1 MSGAQSMSGA
11 TVKRRSL
18 TVRLVVTVVLAE
30 LACALVLGAITLLH
44 QRHESYKAFD
54 VMLQGHADTVTGALQ
69 DAEDPGDNLMLTPS
83 ELRLPGEDA
92 FLVITP
98 QGTQVGARN
107 WQAGFPMPATPGWSD
122 FKWNHH
128 RYRELRIDS
137 VRLIDAGVEG
147 KGGGISRPVEVLYVA
162 PTGHVWHEVL
172 EGVRYFL
179 MASLVVLALTAL
191 ALAWFVRRSL
201 EPLRSLAEEASRVSA
216 DRWEFTP
223 AAEVMQTSE
232 LAPLASSIATLLA
245 DLEAE
250 FAARR
255 RFVSDAAHELKT
267 AVAVTK
273 SSLQLL
279 TLRPRTAEELTSAI
293 ARPLS
298 DNDRMEALVM
308 RMLTLG
314 RVDEQA
320 SGAMEVCD
328 LCKVA
333 TASIEALLPL
343 AELHGVRVEARC
355 SGAVDARLGE
365 DDAVILC
372 TNLLSNAIEHS
383 AEGAEIAVEAVVE
396 RGAPVLRVID
406 HGEGIPEES
415 LPHLFERFY
424 RTDKSRSRR
433 TGGSGLG
440 LAICKAIVTRAG
452 GTIKIESEPDRGTT
466 VTARFR
472 E

>member
-1 MSGAQSMSGA
+1 M
-11 TVKRRSL
+11 KKRSL
-18 TVRLVVTVVLAE
+18 TVRLVLTVVLAE

-54 VMLQGHADTVTGALQ
+54 VMLQGHADTVIGALQ

-83 ELRLPGEDA
+83 ELSLPREDA
-92 FLVITP
+92 FLVVTP
-98 QGTQVGARN
+98 EGRQVGARN
-107 WQAGFPMPATPGWSD
+107 WQAGFPMPATPGWSN

-137 VRLIDAGVEG
+137 VKLIDAGVAG

-162 PTGHVWHEVL
+162 ATGHVWHEVL

-179 MASLVVLALTAL
+179 LASLVVLTLTAL

-201 EPLRSLAEEASRVSA
+201 EPLRGLAEEASRVTA

-232 LAPLASSIATLLA
+232 LAPLASSIATLLG

-320 SGAMEVCD
+320 PGAMEVCD
-328 LCKVA
+328 LCGIAKS
-333 TASIEALLPL
+333 SIEALLPL

-355 SGAVDARLGE
+355 GGDADAIGARVAE

-383 AEGAEIAVEAVVE
+383 ARDGQIVVEAVRE
-396 RGAPVLRVID
+396 QGMPVLRVID
-406 HGEGIPEES
+406 HGEGIPAEA

-440 LAICKAIVTRAG
+440 LAICKGIVTQAG
-452 GTIKIESEPDRGTT
+452 GTIEIASEAGRGTT
-466 VTARFR
+466 VTVRLRA
-472 E
+472 